1 MVMLAAQ
8 AAAKSGVAKKVARKV
23 SQKLGGK
30 SKKAAVTKAGTPRR
44 RRSRLLT
51 LSQREELMW
60 ISRHLGR
67 TAAAERMAH
76 YRR

>member
-1 MVMLAAQ
+1 MVMLAAPIAAKVGQ
-8 AAAKSGVAKKVARKV
+8 AALSAVARKV
-23 SQKLGGK
+23 SAKK
-30 SKKAAVTKAGTPRR
+30 KVTKKAGVSTYRR
-44 RRSRLLT
+44 RRTRLLT
-51 LSQREELMW
+51 LSQREELTW